1 MEERLA
7 ILGVVANYEQL
18 WWKAYLRWK
27 ALLPVVK
34 KQKQFALSWET
45 AVWHG
50 MLRPCQAS
58 QASME
63 GEEMASQL
71 VDPS

>member
-1 MEERLA
+1 M
-7 ILGVVANYEQL
+7 ILDVVANYEQL

-27 ALLPVVK
+27 TLLPVVK
-34 KQKQFALSWET
+34 KQKQFALSWEM
-45 AVWHG
+45 AVLHG
-50 MLRPCQAS
+50 MLQPYQAS

-63 GEEMASQL
+63 GEEKALQL